1 MRVLVLGASGMLG
14 STMLKVMSERNEW
27 NVYGTLRKQNTKLQ
41 TLAPRAQLFPGINAL
56 DSDSLIYVFNQIRP
70 QVVINC
76 VGLIKQLAISEDPL
90 EAIPINSLFPH
101 RLAKICEL
109 VQARLVH
116 ISTDCVFSGSKGN
129 YLEKDFPDAQ
139 DLYGRSKLMG
149 EVNYSHT
156 VTLRTS
162 IIGHELGSENK
173 SLIDWFLSQDVSAK
187 GYAKAIFSGL
197 PTCELAKVVRDYVI
211 PNQNISGLYHVAAEP
226 ISKYDLLNL
235 IKIKYDKNIQIDP
248 DEEIK
253 INRSLDQSKFKN
265 VTGYVAAPW
274 PDLVSQMY
282 DSR

>member
-1 MRVLVLGASGMLG
+1 MNVLVLGASGMLG
-14 STMLKVMSERNEW
+14 SAMLKVMSERNDW
-27 NVYGTLRKQNTKLQ
+27 SVFGTLRKQNTKLQ
-41 TLAPRAQLFPGINAL
+41 TLTPRAQFIPGIDAL
-56 DSDSLIYVFNQIRP
+56 DSDSLINVFNQSRP

-76 VGLIKQLAISEDPL
+76 VGLIKQLATSEDPL
-90 EAIPINSLFPH
+90 ETIPINSLFPH

-116 ISTDCVFSGSKGN
+116 ISTDCVFSGYKGN

-149 EVNYSHT
+149 ELYYSHA

-173 SLIDWFLSQDVSAK
+173 SLIDWFLSQDVSVK
-187 GYAKAIFSGL
+187 GYVNAIFSGL

-235 IKIKYDKNIQIDP
+235 VKIKYGKNIQIDP
-248 DEEIK
+248 DEKIK

-265 VTGYVAAPW
+265 ATGYVAAPW
-274 PDLVSQMY
+274 PDLVSQMH